1 MENVFITGA
10 DRGVGF
16 ALCEE
21 FAAHGFRVLAG
32 QYMPEWGALA
42 ELAEKYP
49 GQVECILLEVS
60 DTASGLEA
68 ARTASELVDR
78 IDILVNCAGIIRD
91 DSRKGFY
98 DTLNTNTVGTL
109 RTVELFLPLM
119 KAGRRRLC
127 FFSSE
132 AGSISMLHRTG
143 DGDTSYCVSK
153 AMLNMTV
160 RLMFNELRPEG
171 YTFRVYH
178 PGWVRSYMSGK
189 KADRGHYEPE
199 ESAAAA
205 FRQFTQERSF
215 EDALVMTDIKGE
227 VWPF

>member
-1 MENVFITGA
+1 M
-10 DRGVGF
+10 
-16 ALCEE
+16 
-21 FAAHGFRVLAG
+21 
-32 QYMPEWGALA
+32 
-42 ELAEKYP
+42 
-49 GQVECILLEVS
+49 
-60 DTASGLEA
+60 
-68 ARTASELVDR
+68 
-78 IDILVNCAGIIRD
+78 
-91 DSRKGFY
+91 
-98 DTLNTNTVGTL
+98 
-109 RTVELFLPLM
+109 ELFLPLM

>member
-16 ALCEE
+16 ALSEE
-21 FAAHGFRVLAG
+21 FAAHGYRVFAG
-32 QYMPEWGALA
+32 QYMPEWRALEGLA
-42 ELAEKYP
+42 ERFP
-49 GQVECILLEVS
+49 GQVECIPLDVS
-60 DTASGLEA
+60 DTSSVQRA
-68 ARTASELVDR
+68 AGAVSDFVERV
-78 IDILVNCAGIIRD
+78 DILVNCAGIYRD
-91 DSRKGFY
+91 DSKKGFY
-98 DTLNTNTVGTL
+98 DTLNTNAVGTL

-119 KAGRRRLC
+119 KEGRRRLC

-143 DGDTSYCVSK
+143 DGDTAYCISK
-153 AMLNMTV
+153 AMLNMAV
-160 RLMFNELRPEG
+160 RLMFNELHPEG

-178 PGWVRSYMSGK
+178 PGWVRSYMSGE
-189 KADRGHYEPE
+189 KASRGHYEPE

-205 FRQFTQERSF
+205 FRQFTQERGF

>member
-49 GQVECILLEVS
+49 AQFTRMSILS
-60 DTASGLEA
+60 T
-68 ARTASELVDR
+68 
-78 IDILVNCAGIIRD
+78 
-91 DSRKGFY
+91 
-98 DTLNTNTVGTL
+98 
-109 RTVELFLPLM
+109 
-119 KAGRRRLC
+119 
-127 FFSSE
+127 SSE
-132 AGSISMLHRTG
+132 AVLTASCT
-143 DGDTSYCVSK
+143 
-153 AMLNMTV
+153 
-160 RLMFNELRPEG
+160 EG

-189 KADRGHYEPE
+189 KAYRGHYEPE
-199 ESAAAA
+199 ESAAVA

>member
-49 GQVECILLEVS
+49 GQVECILLDVS
-60 DTASGLEA
+60 DTASVQEA
-68 ARTASELVDR
+68 VRTASELVDR

-119 KAGRRRLC
+119 KA
-127 FFSSE
+127 
-132 AGSISMLHRTG
+132 AGG
-143 DGDTSYCVSK
+143 GCVS
-153 AMLNMTV
+153 
-160 RLMFNELRPEG
+160 FLR
-171 YTFRVYH
+171 
-178 PGWVRSYMSGK
+178 SGEYFH
-189 KADRGHYEPE
+189 ASQDRGWRHLLLRFQ
-199 ESAAAA
+199 S
-205 FRQFTQERSF
+205 
-215 EDALVMTDIKGE
+215 DAEYDGAPDVQ
-227 VWPF
+227 

>member
-49 GQVECILLEVS
+49 GQVECILLDVS
-60 DTASGLEA
+60 DTASVQEA
-68 ARTASELVDR
+68 VRTASELVDR

-109 RTVELFLPLM
+109 RTAVDEGGQAEAVFLF
-119 KAGRRRLC
+119 
-127 FFSSE
+127 F
-132 AGSISMLHRTG
+132 GSGEYFHASQ
-143 DGDTSYCVSK
+143 
-153 AMLNMTV
+153 
-160 RLMFNELRPEG
+160 
-171 YTFRVYH
+171 
-178 PGWVRSYMSGK
+178 
-189 KADRGHYEPE
+189 DRGWRHLLLRFQ
-199 ESAAAA
+199 S
-205 FRQFTQERSF
+205 
-215 EDALVMTDIKGE
+215 DAEYDGAPDIQ
-227 VWPF
+227 